1 MNEQNSHVI
10 LRDWEKTILWFALAI
25 TLYAN
30 QDRTGPMAIV
40 GLLIV
45 GALAIKVIEL
55 SKK

>member
-1 MNEQNSHVI
+1 MA
-10 LRDWEKTILWFALAI
+10 RDWEKTVIWFALAI

-45 GALAIKVIEL
+45 VALAIKVIEL